1 MSAVIPFQI
10 VISGKDSTEYRL
22 HATGL
27 GRSVESLLDLPELST
42 DSDLLGTALGRTLF
56 PPQVRRLL
64 LDVAQRA
71 DQSGARVQL
80 QLRIVAPELATL
92 PWEWISLGGGGA
104 WRPAVRDDYTLMRVA
119 RGARPRPT
127 LTLTAP
133 VRLLIA
139 CAPSASADSAAALG
153 HALASRVRAG
163 TLVVDLLRDA
173 DPVTLRNALD
183 DETYH
188 ALHIVAA
195 DAAGIGSSAYL
206 SFGRSLDATGLSNLL
221 AAYNDLRLLTMSA
234 DQGSEIG
241 AVTSIAA
248 AVHERLGLA
257 TITLADLDHNQSATF
272 CRPCYDALIA
282 GNPVDLAV
290 TDGRVALDSA
300 GGLWGAPRLWAVP
313 GAERLF
319 VVVPSPTSMPVPRR
333 SSPERMSAPVGRPIR
348 SHQSDEGLIRAP
360 NRPLARVG
368 TSSWG
373 SDPNRRGRQLRIAAL
388 IVACLVLILMI
399 SQVLPS
405 GQETEASPTP
415 NPSPSLPI
423 LTPSPLPSPVP

>member
-10 VISGKDSTEYRL
+10 VIGGKDSAEYRL
-22 HATGL
+22 HASGL
-27 GRSVESLLDLPELST
+27 GRSVESLLDLPDLSA
-42 DSDLLGTALGRTLF
+42 DSDLLGEALGRSLF
-56 PPQVRRLL
+56 PPTVRRLL

-71 DQSGARVQL
+71 DQSGARVQV
-80 QLRIVAPELATL
+80 QLRVVVPELATL
-92 PWEWISLGGGGA
+92 PWEWISLGGSGA

-133 VRLLIA
+133 IRLLIA
-139 CAPSASADSAAALG
+139 CAPNASADSAAALG
-153 HALASRVRAG
+153 HALASKVRAG

-173 DPVTLRNALD
+173 DPVALRNALD
-183 DETYH
+183 DESYH

-195 DAAGIGSSAYL
+195 DAAGMGSAAYL

-221 AAYNDLRLLTMSA
+221 ATYNDLRLLTISA

-241 AVTSIAA
+241 AITSVAA

-257 TITLADLDHNQSATF
+257 TITLADLDHTQSATF

-319 VVVPSPTSMPVPRR
+319 VVVPGPTSVPVPRR
-333 SSPERMSAPVGRPIR
+333 PSPERMSAPIGRPIR
-348 SHQSDEGLIRAP
+348 SHQGGEGLIRAP
-360 NRPLARVG
+360 NQPLFRVG
-368 TSSWG
+368 ATPWG
-373 SDPNRRGRQLRIAAL
+373 SDPNRWGRQLRIAAL
-388 IVACLVLILMI
+388 VIACLVLILMI

-405 GQETEASPTP
+405 GQEAEDLPLPS
-415 NPSPSLPI
+415 PSPSLPI
-423 LTPSPLPSPVP
+423 LTPSPLPSPAP

>member
-10 VISGKDSTEYRL
+10 VIGGKDSTEYRL

-27 GRSVESLLDLPELST
+27 GRSVESLLDLPDLSA
-42 DSDLLGTALGRTLF
+42 DSDRLGTALGRTLF

-80 QLRIVAPELATL
+80 QLRVVAPELATL

-104 WRPAVRDDYTLMRVA
+104 WRPAVRDDYTIMRVA

-133 VRLLIA
+133 IRLLIA
-139 CAPSASADSAAALG
+139 CAPSASAESAAALG

-183 DETYH
+183 DESYH
-188 ALHIVAA
+188 ALHIIAA
-195 DAAGIGSSAYL
+195 DAAGIGASAHL

-221 AAYNDLRLLTMSA
+221 ATYNDLRLLTISA

-241 AVTSIAA
+241 AITSIAA
-248 AVHERLGLA
+248 AVHERLGVA
-257 TITLADLDHNQSATF
+257 TITLADLDHTQSATF

-282 GNPVDLAV
+282 GNSIDLAV

-319 VVVPSPTSMPVPRR
+319 VVVPNPTSIPTPRR
-333 SSPERMSAPVGRPIR
+333 SNPEHMSAPVGRPIR
-348 SHQSDEGLIRAP
+348 SHQGGEGLIRTP
-360 NRPLARVG
+360 NQPLARVR
-368 TSSWG
+368 TNSWG
-373 SDPNRRGRQLRIAAL
+373 TDPDRQTRQLRIAAL
-388 IVACLVLILMI
+388 IVACLVLILVI
-399 SQVLPS
+399 SRVMPS
-405 GQETEASPTP
+405 GQGAEELPIPS
-415 NPSPSLPI
+415 PSPSLPI

>member
-1 MSAVIPFQI
+1 M
-10 VISGKDSTEYRL
+10 D
-22 HATGL
+22 
-27 GRSVESLLDLPELST
+27 
-42 DSDLLGTALGRTLF
+42 LGRTLF

-80 QLRIVAPELATL
+80 QLRVVAPELATL

-133 VRLLIA
+133 IRLLIA
-139 CAPSASADSAAALG
+139 CAPSASAESAAALG

-173 DPVTLRNALD
+173 DPVTLRNAFD
-183 DETYH
+183 DESYH

-221 AAYNDLRLLTMSA
+221 ATYNDLRLLTISA

-248 AVHERLGLA
+248 ATHERLGLA
-257 TITLADLDHNQSATF
+257 TITLTDLDHAQSATF

-319 VVVPSPTSMPVPRR
+319 VVVPSPASVPTPRR
-333 SSPERMSAPVGRPIR
+333 PSPERMSAPVGRPIR
-348 SHQSDEGLIRAP
+348 PQRAGEGLIRAP
-360 NRPLARVG
+360 NQPLAKVR
-368 TSSWG
+368 SNAWG
-373 SDPNRRGRQLRIAAL
+373 RDPDRQARQLRIAAL
-388 IVACLVLILMI
+388 IVACLVLILVI

-405 GQETEASPTP
+405 GQGSEEVPSPS
-415 NPSPSLPI
+415 PSPSLPI
-423 LTPSPLPSPVP
+423 LTPSPLPSPAP